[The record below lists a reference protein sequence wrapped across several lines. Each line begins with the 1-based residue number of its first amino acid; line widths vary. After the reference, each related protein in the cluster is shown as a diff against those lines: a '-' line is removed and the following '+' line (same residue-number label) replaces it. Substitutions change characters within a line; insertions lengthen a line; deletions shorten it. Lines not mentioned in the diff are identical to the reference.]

1 MDKNDNSKE
10 ITINDLVIKLA
21 LEHLGY
27 VPLSTYLY
35 LDIDEREIE
44 YRIVQALNKY
54 K

>member
-10 ITINDLVIKLA
+10 ITVNDLVIKLA

-35 LDIDEREIE
+35 LEIDERELEQEIA
-44 YRIVQALNKY
+44 QALMK
-54 K
+54 

>member
-27 VPLSTYLY
+27 VPLSTYFY
-35 LDIDEREIE
+35 LDIDERELEQEIA
-44 YRIVQALNKY
+44 QALMK
-54 K
+54 